1 MAAPL
6 LLAILPEPGR
16 LEAAF
21 QAVRDAWGVRHSGM
35 DAAALFFLVLLRFV
49 VIAQLCPFLGGRLVP
64 GTVKIGLAMVLA
76 WFATPWLSEYFD
88 VPLRMN
94 ASRFFLAGLHELAMG
109 FLIGFGSSLVF
120 FAAGMGGE
128 FLDTVRGT
136 LTANLLVPQL
146 QVQTTLL
153 GDFYFQLFVVLYL
166 LGGGHLFFLS
176 ALMDSL
182 QLFPPTGALPA
193 AASVNASFLQ
203 MGLGLFGIMVKVVA
217 PAILVLLMV
226 DVVLGV
232 ANRMAPQ
239 LDVFFVGLGMKPA
252 LGLLVVALSLHALL
266 GAAPEVFREFQAWFA
281 SWLRHG

>member
-6 LLAILPEPGR
+6 FLAILPEPGR

-21 QAVRDAWGVRHSGM
+21 ASVREVWGVRHSAM
-35 DAAALFFLVLLRFV
+35 DAGALFFLVLLRLV
-49 VIAQLCPFLGGRLVP
+49 AIAQLCPFLGGRLVP
-64 GTVKIGLAMVLA
+64 GTVKMGFAMVLA
-76 WFATPWLSEYFD
+76 WFVTPWLSEYYD

-109 FLIGFGSSLVF
+109 LLIGFGSSLVF
-120 FAAGMGGE
+120 FAASMGGE

-176 ALMDSL
+176 AVMDSL

-193 AASVNASFLQ
+193 AAAVNASFLQ
-203 MGLGLFGIMVKVVA
+203 MTVGLFGIMVKVVA

-239 LDVFFVGLGMKPA
+239 LDVFFVGLGLKPA

-266 GAAPEVFREFQAWFA
+266 GAAPEVFREFQTWLA

>member
-1 MAAPL
+1 VAPLL

-21 QAVRDAWGVRHSGM
+21 AVVRDAWGVRHSGM
-35 DAAALFFLVLLRFV
+35 DAGVLFFLVLLRFV
-49 VIAQLCPFLGGRLVP
+49 AITQLCPFLGGRLVP
-64 GTVKIGLAMVLA
+64 GPVKIGLAMVLA
-76 WFATPWLSEYFD
+76 WFATPWLSGHLES
-88 VPLRMN
+88 PLRMTGGG
-94 ASRFFLAGLHELAMG
+94 FLLAALHEIAIG
-109 FLIGFGSSLVF
+109 ALIGFGSSLVF
-120 FAAGMGGE
+120 FAAAMGGE

-176 ALMDSL
+176 AVMDSL
-182 QLFPPTGALPA
+182 QIFPPTGEMPAVAL
-193 AASVNASFLQ
+193 VNASFLK
-203 MGLGLFGIMVKVVA
+203 MAVALFGIMVKIVA

-226 DVVLGV
+226 DIVLGV

-239 LDVFFVGLGMKPA
+239 LDVFFVGLGIKPA

-266 GAAPEVFREFQAWFA
+266 GASPEIFREFQAWLA
-281 SWLRHG
+281 SWMKRG